1 MKKGWPVRWAA
12 TGVWVAA
19 VMSLKAG
26 EIPHLGLPDHPCPW
40 RTAIP
45 LLGPSLE
52 GLDQMPP
59 GGVVVVGS
67 GASSPLRD
75 EEAAQRLVRW
85 IEEGGRA
92 LLILDS
98 AGWALPGL
106 APLGLH
112 AAPKEIQGL
121 AVALP
126 SASES
131 LDRALAEAA
140 AALKT
145 TTGSALIST
154 EGAAEC
160 WPLLGVRPEG
170 AEKPVAY
177 WCVERPM
184 GQGGFVAL
192 TLPPMG
198 EAAGDDITK
207 RMISLI
213 GVLIEYIRESY
224 DRTTA
229 LERLERLATMARE
242 RVEEMRALI
251 ATKAGSISPNEMN
264 SPKGDPW
271 YRVPGSSGD
280 RLTITPEIATTRDG
294 MVKEAA
300 ELRRRV
306 RALKNAAEP
315 PPLAEIKTAQRDA
328 SDLAARA
335 LRYYNYITLQ

>member
-1 MKKGWPVRWAA
+1 
-12 TGVWVAA
+12 
-19 VMSLKAG
+19 
-26 EIPHLGLPDHPCPW
+26 
-40 RTAIP
+40 
-45 LLGPSLE
+45 
-52 GLDQMPP
+52 
-59 GGVVVVGS
+59 VVVGS
-67 GASSPLRD
+67 GTASPLRS
-75 EEAAQRLVRW
+75 EETAQRLVQW
-85 IEEGGRA
+85 MEEGGRA
-92 LLILDS
+92 LLILDTP
-98 AGWALPGL
+98 AWELPGL
-106 APLGLH
+106 APLGLQ
-112 AAPKEIQGL
+112 AAPKDIQGQ
-121 AVALP
+121 AVAMP
-126 SASES
+126 SASDS

-145 TTGSALIST
+145 TTGSGLISP
-154 EGAAEC
+154 EGSAER

-184 GQGGFVAL
+184 GQGGVVAL
-192 TLPPMG
+192 ALPPMG
-198 EAAGDDITK
+198 EAAEDDITK
-207 RMISLI
+207 RMTSLI
-213 GVLIEYIRESY
+213 GVLIEYARDSY

-280 RLTITPEIATTRDG
+280 RLTITPEIAATRDG

-306 RALKNAAEP
+306 RALRNAAEP
-315 PPLAEIKTAQRDA
+315 PSLAEIKTAQREA